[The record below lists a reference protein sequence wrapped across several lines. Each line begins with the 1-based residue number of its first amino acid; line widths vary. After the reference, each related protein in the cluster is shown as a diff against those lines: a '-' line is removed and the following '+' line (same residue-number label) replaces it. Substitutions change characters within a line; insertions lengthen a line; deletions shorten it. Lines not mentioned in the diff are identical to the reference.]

1 MSNCK
6 TTTYKIN
13 DVLRIRI
20 FWEQKLILDAYLS
33 PFIKTDIKHI
43 KVLNVALENL
53 KVTEEKMKSFQD
65 IVKEIDLQRG
75 TQAEH
80 EQTQYWGAGLNPIRK
95 LIHY

>member
-1 MSNCK
+1 M
-6 TTTYKIN
+6 
-13 DVLRIRI
+13 
-20 FWEQKLILDAYLS
+20 
-33 PFIKTDIKHI
+33 KHI

-80 EQTQYWGAGLNPIRK
+80 EQTQY
-95 LIHY
+95 